1 MPKYKII
8 LLLILILSIL
18 PVHADLLAISRDEK
32 SFLLMYFD
40 EDELVVISTT
50 RTLKS
55 ITRVAENVSIIT
67 DEDIEMMNAHTIA
80 DVLNTINGVQVSFS
94 GGPGSIATSIIQG
107 SELYHVAVFID
118 GILINNLSDNF
129 AELGIMPVQNIA
141 KIEIIKGPA
150 SSAWGSSLGGVI
162 NIITKTPGSGKD
174 TKGVLRSSI
183 GRKGTGDFRAE
194 LSGGR
199 GNAGYYLY
207 AGRLQADEL
216 TPGNDISNNSFY
228 SKFSYNLSDDT
239 GIIFTLS
246 YNKSSRLDSLGQ
258 GFFDSR
264 LEQLFTGL
272 ALNTSPGR
280 DVVLNVALKSS
291 KQLVKFRS
299 SYDGIT
305 EVKNTVR
312 DITNGISAQLKWKHG
327 RHNLI
332 IGTEYNDSRL
342 KNSDYSDDNLKKR
355 QWAMYANN
363 TIVLGQLSITPG
375 IRYDDI
381 STSDNFVSPSL
392 GITYALT
399 KNTLARIYIAKGF
412 NAPPLAFTS
421 GDNEV
426 LAYESN
432 PDLRVE
438 KIRSYQAGI
447 ETGELKYLW
456 LKFSVFRHDI
466 DNVIILKTNTDTGIK
481 NHVNDT
487 NQRRQGLEI
496 EYKTLPFYNFML
508 SGGAIFI
515 DTRSSLAT
523 KGVPEYSYDINLK
536 YDDGKSFRALLKGHY
551 IWWNEEA
558 RNDARYSSLIF
569 DLNMI
574 KNIFTERK
582 SSMELFLSAHNIFN
596 GSQYWLSCYE
606 NPARWI
612 EAGVKIKF

>member
-1 MPKYKII
+1 LPKYKII
-8 LLLILILSIL
+8 SILILILSIL
-18 PVHADLLAISRDEK
+18 QVHADVLAISRDEK

-94 GGPGSIATSIIQG
+94 GGPGSIATAIIQG

-162 NIITKTPGSGKD
+162 NIITKTPEPGKN
-174 TKGVLRSSI
+174 TRGVLRSSI

-194 LSGGR
+194 LSGKR
-199 GNAGYYLY
+199 GNTGYYLY
-207 AGRLQADEL
+207 AGRLQATEL
-216 TPGNDISNNSFY
+216 THGNDISNNSFY
-228 SKFSYNLSDDT
+228 SKFSYNLPDNA

-246 YNKSSRLDSLGQ
+246 YNKSSRLDSLGR

-280 DVVLNVALKSS
+280 EIVLNVSLKSS

-305 EVKNTVR
+305 EGKNTVR
-312 DITNGISAQLKWKHG
+312 DITNGISTQLKWKHG

-363 TIVLGQLSITPG
+363 TIELDQLSITPG

-381 STSDNFVSPSL
+381 STSN
-392 GITYALT
+392 
-399 KNTLARIYIAKGF
+399 N
-412 NAPPLAFTS
+412 
-421 GDNEV
+421 
-426 LAYESN
+426 
-432 PDLRVE
+432 
-438 KIRSYQAGI
+438 
-447 ETGELKYLW
+447 
-456 LKFSVFRHDI
+456 
-466 DNVIILKTNTDTGIK
+466 
-481 NHVNDT
+481 
-487 NQRRQGLEI
+487 
-496 EYKTLPFYNFML
+496 
-508 SGGAIFI
+508 
-515 DTRSSLAT
+515 
-523 KGVPEYSYDINLK
+523 
-536 YDDGKSFRALLKGHY
+536 
-551 IWWNEEA
+551 
-558 RNDARYSSLIF
+558 
-569 DLNMI
+569 
-574 KNIFTERK
+574 
-582 SSMELFLSAHNIFN
+582 LSA
-596 GSQYWLSCYE
+596 
-606 NPARWI
+606 PAW
-612 EAGVKIKF
+612 G